1 MNDYWVKLGKSQSAF
16 HDEYIIRKFEGDLK
30 NTENKTVEN
39 YNTAKILLGHSGDIQ
54 SVIRQGYLYN
64 GYDVNNEENMEVTI
78 KILKSFEIY
87 KNANK

>member
-1 MNDYWVKLGKSQSAF
+1 MKLGKSQSAF

-64 GYDVNNEENMEVTI
+64 GYDVNNEENM
-78 KILKSFEIY
+78 KSQ
-87 KNANK
+87 